1 MSCTVA
7 IIGAGPAGLASAKAA
22 LEAGLSARVFESAE
36 AIGGLWSPAS
46 KLCRPS
52 MRTNLSKYTCC
63 FSDFPW
69 PESAP
74 TFPTASQVGDY
85 LSAYAHKYLKPATIS
100 LGCKVTGVKSPGDDK
115 RWSVTWSNRSGQQE
129 TAIFDRLIIACGF
142 FSEPY
147 IPAIPGLETFPGT
160 VSHSSFYSSHKP
172 FEGKHVAIIGG
183 SHSGVEVAD
192 DITPHAASVHHVVP
206 RQFWV
211 VPKHL
216 PLDVED
222 PGTSFLP
229 LDLVLYRYPTPVQTH
244 SSTQERWREMNEYLR
259 SFSGNLSDFSA
270 DMKADMNSPPHVAVS
285 DMYTNFVR
293 SGRIILHKGRLST
306 IFGSNL
312 NVDPEKS
319 LPLSN
324 MTDIIFATGF
334 RPSSA
339 STILP
344 PSLLSALNFSPNDRF
359 LPFLL
364 HHGTLHP
371 SFPNA
376 AFVGQYRGPYWASI
390 ELQAQWCAGLFS
402 GSLSWPSPNQFE
414 EGLALEKQ
422 VIDSRPRAQWPREY
436 VKFCSDLAQTI
447 GTPLSPSCPG
457 PNKRLIQ
464 PHDIFAPHRLTRPFW
479 LPSSNH
485 QCVTEETPSLL
496 DTLEHTLSQSA
507 NSALFV
513 AAAIFRSLHGTWV
526 LNRTYTSHLPD
537 YPSGPSIGTAEF
549 TPRKI
554 LSESH
559 LESDH
564 QIYETEYFYS
574 EKTEFS
580 TSTGLK
586 LSGTQR
592 YIYRYDESK
601 DKLEVFFAQRDD
613 AVSRGS
619 RFHQVII
626 EPPSLDAPPIQASQS
641 TMLPWRAKA
650 SHYCSPDTYDGSY
663 TFFFKGADLE
673 KWKIEYVVKGPKKD
687 YTMESWYS
695 RM

>member
-1 MSCTVA
+1 M
-7 IIGAGPAGLASAKAA
+7 
-22 LEAGLSARVFESAE
+22 FESAE
-36 AIGGLWSPAS
+36 TIGGLWSPAS

-69 PESAP
+69 PESTP

-85 LSAYAHKYLKPATIS
+85 LSAYAHKYLKPAVLS
-100 LGCKVTGVKSPGDDK
+100 LGCKVTGVKSSGDDK
-115 RWSVTWSNRSGQQE
+115 RWSVTWSNRSDQQE
-129 TAIFDRLIIACGF
+129 TATFDRLIIASGF

-147 IPAIPGLETFPGT
+147 IPAIPGLETFPGS
-160 VSHSSFYSSHKP
+160 VSHSSSYSSHKP

-183 SHSGVEVAD
+183 SLSGVEVAD
-192 DITPHAASVHHVVP
+192 DIAPHAASVHHVVP

-222 PGTSFLP
+222 PGTTFLP
-229 LDLVLYRYPTPVQTH
+229 LDLVLYRYHTPVQTH
-244 SSTQERWREMNEYLR
+244 SSTQERRREINEYLR

-270 DMKADMNSPPHVAVS
+270 DMKADMSSPPHVAVS

-293 SGRIILHKGRLST
+293 SGRIILHKGHLST

-312 NVDPEKS
+312 NVDSEKS
-319 LPLSN
+319 SPLSN
-324 MTDIIFATGF
+324 ITDIIFATGF
-334 RPSSA
+334 RPSSV

-344 PSLLSALNFSPNDRF
+344 LSLLSALNFSPTDRF

-376 AFVGQYRGPYWASI
+376 AFVGQYRGPYWAGI
-390 ELQAQWCAGLFS
+390 ELQAKWCAGLFS
-402 GSLSWPSPNQFE
+402 GSLSWPSLSEFQ

-422 VIDSRPRAQWPREY
+422 IRDSRPRAQFPREY
-436 VKFCSDLAQTI
+436 VKFGSDMAHTI
-447 GTPLSPSCPG
+447 GTPLRPCPG
-457 PNKRLIQ
+457 PNKRLIRPQ
-464 PHDIFAPHRLTRPFW
+464 DIFAPHRLARPFW

-496 DTLEHTLSQSA
+496 DALEHTLSQSA

-513 AAAIFRSLHGTWV
+513 AAAIFRSLHGIWV
-526 LNRTYTSHLPD
+526 LNRNYTSHLPD
-537 YPSGPSIGTAEF
+537 YPSGPSVGTAEF

-559 LESDH
+559 LEPDN
-564 QIYETEYFYS
+564 QNYETEYLYS

-592 YIYRYDESK
+592 YIYRYDEPK
-601 DKLEVFFAQRDD
+601 DKLEVYFAERDD
-613 AVSRGS
+613 AVSRGN
-619 RFHQVII
+619 RFHQVIL
-626 EPPSLDAPPIQASQS
+626 EPPSDALSTQTSKS

-650 SHYCSPDTYDGSY
+650 GHYCSPDTYDGSY